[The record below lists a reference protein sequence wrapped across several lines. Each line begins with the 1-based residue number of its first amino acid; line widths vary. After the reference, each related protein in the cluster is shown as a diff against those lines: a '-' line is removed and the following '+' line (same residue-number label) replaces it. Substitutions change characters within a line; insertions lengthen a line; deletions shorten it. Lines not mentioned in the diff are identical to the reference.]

1 MSGGHSERHW
11 LLGEE
16 YRFGILLGL
25 GGVVLVL
32 AGFVAMVAAERVASP
47 ASYWLLREGAGVSG
61 ALGAPAALLGVTLT
75 LAPRRPAVVGGGGVL
90 VTTLATGMFVAAYP
104 SRWNLHGGADLT
116 AEVGTLYLVGLG
128 VLALGLAMAVR
139 RARYR
144 MGERVTEPVS
154 TYAPEESGFV
164 WSDDGD

>member
-1 MSGGHSERHW
+1 MGEGHAERHW

-25 GGVVLVL
+25 AGAALVV
-32 AGFVAMVAAERVASP
+32 AGFVAMVAAERVVPA
-47 ASYWLLREGAGVSG
+47 ASYWLLREAAGVSG
-61 ALGAPAALLGVTLT
+61 ALGAPVALLGVTLT
-75 LAPRRPAVVGGGGVL
+75 LAPRRPSVVGGGGVI

-104 SRWNLHGGADLT
+104 SRWNVHRGADLT
-116 AEVGTLYLVGLG
+116 AEVGALYLAGVA

-139 RARYR
+139 RARFR
-144 MGERVTEPVS
+144 MHDRAADTGSRF
-154 TYAPEESGFV
+154 APEESGFV